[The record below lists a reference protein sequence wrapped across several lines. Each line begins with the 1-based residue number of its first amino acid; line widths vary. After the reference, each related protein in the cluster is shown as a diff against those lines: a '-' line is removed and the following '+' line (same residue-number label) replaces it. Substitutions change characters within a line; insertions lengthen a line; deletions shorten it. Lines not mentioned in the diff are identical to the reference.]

1 MSDVVAQAV
10 AAMNEKLAGSG
21 IDGTAQF
28 NIEGEGSMVVDG
40 DGARE
45 GTADADVT
53 FNADAD
59 TYREIFDGE
68 LNPTSA
74 FMSGRLTIDGDMG
87 MAMKLAASLDGRTAM
102 ASGESQWITGEAARA
117 DVHRQR
123 AEAGAGVAITELE
136 DKIRR

>member
-1 MSDVVAQAV
+1 MSDVVTQAV
-10 AAMNEKLAGSG
+10 AAMNEKLAGGG
-21 IDGTAQF
+21 IEGTAQF

-45 GTADADVT
+45 GTTDADVT

-59 TYREIFDGE
+59 TYQEIFDGS

-87 MAMKLAASLDGRTAM
+87 MAMKLAATLA
-102 ASGESQWITGEAARA
+102 
-117 DVHRQR
+117 
-123 AEAGAGVAITELE
+123 
-136 DKIRR
+136 